1 MKRIRNMSQA
11 ELGAYVQSHLRK
23 KGIEVILSGGASVSI
38 FSRGKYVSKDLDLVN
53 IYSKDRKAIREAM
66 KEIGFTEEARYF
78 RHEESPFPIEFPPGP
93 LTIGA
98 EPVKEIRELKYST
111 GTLRVISPADCVKD
125 RLAAYYHWG
134 DNQCLLQAAMV
145 FQENNVDIR
154 EISRWSAAE
163 GKREEFNRIRNV
175 LTGEEKLL

>member
-1 MKRIRNMSQA
+1 VKSIRSMSQA
-11 ELGAYVQSHLRK
+11 ELGAYVQSHLRE

-53 IYSKDRKAIREAM
+53 VYSKSRKAIREAM
-66 KEIGFTEEARYF
+66 REIGFTEEGRYF
-78 RHEESPFPIEFPPGP
+78 RHKDSTFPIEFPPGP

-98 EPVKEIRELKYST
+98 EPVREIRELKFPT

-145 FQENNVDIR
+145 FQENNVNIR

-163 GKREEFNRIRNV
+163 GKREEFDEIKEV
-175 LTGEEKLL
+175 LTGKKKI